1 MLWYR
6 FSDTEEMVSEYFKP
20 VVSCYEIMIAFFKA
34 SEDQEGNK
42 ISFKS
47 CMLGIPRA

>member
-6 FSDTEEMVSEYFKP
+6 SSDTEEMVLEYFNP
-20 VVSCYEIMIAFFKA
+20 VMSCYKFMIAFFKA
-34 SEDQEGNK
+34 SEDQESNK

-47 CMLGIPRA
+47 CMLGIPRV